1 MKKVFLLT
9 LISLTGCETYIP
21 AQDVYYDDS
30 PAVVYTQPVAVYEQ
44 PEVTY
49 IQQSATPQTV
59 YISQQPTT
67 SVIYVEEPVYYVP
80 APMPA
85 PQPIPPHHFGPRPPH
100 RPHAPAMQPI
110 PNPPH
115 DMRPPHQA
123 VEPNAIGLP
132 KHK

>member
-21 AQDVYYDDS
+21 AQDVYYDAS

-59 YISQQPTT
+59 YISQQPAT
-67 SVIYVEEPVYYVP
+67 SVIYVEEPVYYVQ
-80 APMPA
+80 
-85 PQPIPPHHFGPRPPH
+85 PQCLLLGLDRRI
-100 RPHAPAMQPI
+100 I
-110 PNPPH
+110 L
-115 DMRPPHQA
+115 D
-123 VEPNAIGLP
+123 IGRLIALTLQLCSLFRIRRTICARLI
-132 KHK
+132 KLLSQTQ